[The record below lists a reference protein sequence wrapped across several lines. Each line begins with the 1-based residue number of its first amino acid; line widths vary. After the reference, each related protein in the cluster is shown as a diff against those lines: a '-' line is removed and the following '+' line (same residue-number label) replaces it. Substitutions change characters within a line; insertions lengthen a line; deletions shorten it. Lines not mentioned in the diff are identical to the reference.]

1 MLDLVL
7 RNTLFLS
14 ILSGI
19 SANIPDIPARA
30 DVGFGCSH
38 SPHFTGFPMNTTTHN
53 FRLLG
58 IALAVLILTL
68 VVAGCGGKK
77 KTEPVQVG
85 ELVDYRDAAYGYRI
99 KSPKGWIQD
108 AEVGVRVKFFS
119 AQDVDKRFLDPT
131 GPYPDGVAITVEIN
145 KTASPDSM
153 WKGQIAEMAKMGFRV
168 DKEFPVKVSGKDAF
182 RVNYAGNY
190 TAQIKE
196 TGHHIYLSADTLLY
210 DLKFAGFSDLYDAH
224 KAVFDAV
231 LASFELPK
239 PIEKGR
245 DQTLPSETMSEYTTQ
260 FFSFQYP
267 DNFNFESVAKG
278 NNDLALSLRGANKS
292 CAIQFTVFGAKGL
305 TLEKVF
311 DQNRGRFAGAA
322 TGRATVGG
330 QPSLTLTYSAT
341 KDVERRF
348 YFLVKNDRVIRTT
361 FDWLKPQR
369 AEYLAAYE
377 RVVAS
382 VKLK

>member
-1 MLDLVL
+1 MK
-7 RNTLFLS
+7 
-14 ILSGI
+14 
-19 SANIPDIPARA
+19 
-30 DVGFGCSH
+30 
-38 SPHFTGFPMNTTTHN
+38 TTTHN

-58 IALAVLILTL
+58 VAFVSLVLTL

-85 ELVDYRDAAYGYRI
+85 EMAEYRDAAYGYRI
-99 KSPKGWIQD
+99 KWPKGWIQD
-108 AEVGVRVKFFS
+108 AEVGVRAKFYN
-119 AQDVDKRFLDPT
+119 APDVEKRFLDPT
-131 GPYPDGVAITVEIN
+131 GPYPDGVAITVEIT
-145 KTASPDSM
+145 KTTSADSM

-168 DKEFPVKVSGKDAF
+168 DKEFPVKIGGKDGF

-196 TGHHIYLSADTLLY
+196 TGHHIFLGTDTLLY
-210 DLKFAGFSDLYDAH
+210 DLKFAGFSDLYDAY

-239 PIEKGR
+239 PVEKGR
-245 DQTLPSETMSEYTTQ
+245 DQTLPSETMSEHSTQ
-260 FFSFQYP
+260 YFTFQYP
-267 DNFNFESVAKG
+267 DNFNFEAVAKG
-278 NNDLALSLRGANKS
+278 TNDLALSLRGANKS

-311 DQNRGRFAGAA
+311 DQNRKKFAGAA
-322 TGRATVGG
+322 AGKATVGG

-348 YFLVKNDRVIRTT
+348 YFLVKNDKVIRAT
-361 FDWLKPQR
+361 FDWFKPQR
-369 AEYLAAYE
+369 AEYLAAYDK
-377 RVVAS
+377 VIAS
-382 VKLK
+382 VRLK